1 MTARMNK
8 QMQFS
13 FHDKGNF
20 KSSVLICFRENS
32 FLGPKNFL
40 LPYMALIL
48 CFIPKS
54 QYDTP
59 SGFHPSTVKCHT
71 KRQFCPSPSS
81 SSPSS
86 LLPRPST
93 CSSAGSPAPW
103 PSPTASHA
111 AASPAHHH
119 PCRCFRAASA
129 LPARA
134 AVPTLP
140 SDRSRE
146 EERASH
152 RMGAER
158 EREEKGVKSSFHMPF
173 SGSRMENLTECH
185 IGNET

>member
-86 LLPRPST
+86 LLPLLARRPDHLRRGPCRPASRCHYSRAVTST
-93 CSSAGSPAPW
+93 GR
-103 PSPTASHA
+103 TA
-111 AASPAHHH
+111 AA
-119 PCRCFRAASA
+119 RAVAS
-129 LPARA
+129 PARA
-134 AVPTLP
+134 ATQAITFPACAASSALPT
-140 SDRSRE
+140 SRLSTPP
-146 EERASH
+146 RLH
-152 RMGAER
+152 RR
-158 EREEKGVKSSFHMPF
+158 RLV
-173 SGSRMENLTECH
+173 T
-185 IGNET
+185 